1 MDKNLEYEPVRGAHI
16 LMIVNPVSGRIGGE
30 HTADKLEAWLK
41 ENGAAV
47 DRFETTETENGSGY
61 TAKLAENDY
70 ARVVVRGGDGTLN
83 PVLNG
88 MLHRA
93 LRTPITYLPAGTTN
107 DFAQTLG
114 IQKHLLDP
122 YKSFTETED
131 RLIDPGKVGDG

>member
-16 LMIVNPVSGRIGGE
+16 LMIVNPVSGRISGE

-70 ARVVVRGGDGTLN
+70 ARVVVLGGDGT
-83 PVLNG
+83 VL
-88 MLHRA
+88 H
-93 LRTPITYLPAGTTN
+93 TV
-107 DFAQTLG
+107 
-114 IQKHLLDP
+114 HLLH
-122 YKSFTETED
+122 D
-131 RLIDPGKVGDG
+131 RQVPILPINFGRLGFLANADTDGVVPLVATAR

>member
-16 LMIVNPVSGRIGGE
+16 LMIVNPVSGRISGE

-70 ARVVVRGGDGTLN
+70 ARVVVLGGDGTLN
-83 PVLNG
+83 AVLNG

-93 LRTPITYLPAGTTN
+93 PHAHHISARRYHKRFCPDARHSK
-107 DFAQTLG
+107 A
-114 IQKHLLDP
+114 
-122 YKSFTETED
+122 SF
-131 RLIDPGKVGDG
+131 RSL

>member
-61 TAKLAENDY
+61 TQSSQK
-70 ARVVVRGGDGTLN
+70 TT
-83 PVLNG
+83 
-88 MLHRA
+88 M
-93 LRTPITYLPAGTTN
+93 PASSCSAAT
-107 DFAQTLG
+107 A
-114 IQKHLLDP
+114 H
-122 YKSFTETED
+122 
-131 RLIDPGKVGDG
+131 

>member
-70 ARVVVRGGDGTLN
+70 ARVVVLGGELRRAVQAVMRRGFAYDA
-83 PVLNG
+83 V
-88 MLHRA
+88 RA
-93 LRTPITYLPAGTTN
+93 AA
-107 DFAQTLG
+107 DA
-114 IQKHLLDP
+114 
-122 YKSFTETED
+122 YKEELQWD
-131 RLIDPGKVGDG
+131 E

>member
-70 ARVVVRGGDGTLN
+70 ARVVVLGGDGTLN
-83 PVLNG
+83 AVLNG
-88 MLHRA
+88 CCTAHCARPSHICPPVPQ
-93 LRTPITYLPAGTTN
+93 TILPRRSAFKN
-107 DFAQTLG
+107 IF
-114 IQKHLLDP
+114 
-122 YKSFTETED
+122 
-131 RLIDPGKVGDG
+131 

>member
-61 TAKLAENDY
+61 TAK
-70 ARVVVRGGDGTLN
+70 
-83 PVLNG
+83 PVSYTHLDVYK
-88 MLHRA
+88 R
-93 LRTPITYLPAGTTN
+93 
-107 DFAQTLG
+107 QTVQFHSLS
-114 IQKHLLDP
+114 
-122 YKSFTETED
+122 KS
-131 RLIDPGKVGDG
+131 